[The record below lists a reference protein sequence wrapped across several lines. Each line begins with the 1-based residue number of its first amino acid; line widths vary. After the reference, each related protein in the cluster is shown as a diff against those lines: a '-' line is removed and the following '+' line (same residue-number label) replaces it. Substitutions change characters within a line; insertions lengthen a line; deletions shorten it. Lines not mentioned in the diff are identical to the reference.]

1 MDDVS
6 YDGHSL
12 DVDGL
17 GYDNDGIMQMQMECL
32 RVSVSTYP
40 SVE

>member
-17 GYDNDGIMQMQMECL
+17 EYDNDNKMKVQMECL
-32 RVSVSTYP
+32 RVSVYTYP
-40 SVE
+40 SAE